1 MPKAIG
7 STSLRAAVLQGGV
20 AIQSFGFQRNPRQN
34 EVFPIVTD
42 FLLNRKD
49 WIATPPKRAA
59 RNDGVGAL

>member
-1 MPKAIG
+1 M
-7 STSLRAAVLQGGV
+7 RAAVLQGGV